1 MRIIGTGTRF
11 LLVETLMPMVRIFH
25 MLGRSLL
32 VVLAFVLGVAAAATL
47 SYRVAQLHDDAL
59 PRRVVIPLGAGP
71 LVIASALERAGIKLD
86 PVRLSWIIRLRGD
99 GARYRAAL
107 YDVPGGQSLKAF
119 LDALA
124 RGEGQ
129 PATLRLIE
137 GLTFRQVRELVDH
150 HPHLMHDA
158 RSLDEPALLA
168 RIGAPG
174 ASAEGLFLPD
184 TYHFAPGASA
194 LTLYRDA
201 WRAMDRVLQR
211 EWPRRSPGLP
221 LESPYQAL
229 VLASMIEKET
239 GRAEDRS
246 MVASVF
252 VNRLKKGMLLQSD
265 PTTLY
270 ALGPGF
276 EGRLRRRDLQIDH
289 PHNTYV
295 RPGLPPTPIALPGR
309 GAIEAALQPA
319 ESTALYFVARGDG
332 SSEFSNDLKAHQR
345 AVDRY
350 ILKR

>member
-1 MRIIGTGTRF
+1 MRIIGTGAHSLF
-11 LLVETLMPMVRIFH
+11 IETLMSIVRILPT
-25 MLGRSLL
+25 LGRSLL
-32 VVLAFVLGVAAAATL
+32 VVLAFVLGALAAATF
-47 SYRVAQLHDDAL
+47 SYRSAPLHGDAQ
-59 PRRVVIPLGAGP
+59 PRRVVVPLGAGP
-71 LVIASALERAGIKLD
+71 IVIASALERAGIKID
-86 PVRLSWIIRLRGD
+86 PVRLGWVIRIRGD
-99 GARYRAAL
+99 GTRYRAAL
-107 YDVPGGQSLKAF
+107 YDVAGGQSLRDL
-119 LDALA
+119 LDLLA

-137 GLTFRQVRELVDH
+137 GLTFRQVRELFDH
-150 HPHLMHDA
+150 HPHLAPDA
-158 RSLDEPALLA
+158 RALDEAALLA

-184 TYHFAPGASA
+184 TYHFAPGTSA
-194 LTLYRDA
+194 LTIYRDA
-201 WRAMDRVLQR
+201 WRALDRVLQR
-211 EWPRRSPGLP
+211 EWARRSPGLP
-221 LESPYQAL
+221 LDSPYQAL

-295 RPGLPPTPIALPGR
+295 RPGLPPTPIALAGR
-309 GAIEAALQPA
+309 GSIEAALQPA
-319 ESTALYFVARGDG
+319 ESTAFYFVARGDG